1 MNKLTIVQLLPELNT
16 GGVERGATDL
26 SNELSKRGY
35 RSYVISN
42 GGKFEE
48 EIVSN
53 GGHHFKLPIHKK
65 SLSTLFLAKKLYNLY
80 KEIKPDIVHVR
91 SRVPALVNLIAYN
104 YFKEKKPILISTFH
118 GLYSKPFYSQVMSK
132 VDHTIAISNTVKEY
146 IKDNYKLSDDHIS
159 FIPRGCD
166 LNKFNKESLDKD
178 WIDNF
183 FLNFSNVRNKK
194 ILTLPGRITRWKGA
208 ESFIDLIENL
218 DNSYHGLIV
227 GPVAKN
233 KKKYLS
239 MLKKLIHEKNLDNKI
254 TFTGGV
260 SDIENIYKISDIVFN
275 LSFKPEPFGRT
286 TIEAISCGTKVVGW
300 DHGGTKEILENLF
313 PSGLVELSNINI
325 LKEVTI
331 KVANNEIF
339 PKGNIYTSDLMIDK
353 TISLYESLSS
363 DS

>member
-48 EIVSN
+48 EVVSN
-53 GGHHFKLPIHKK
+53 GGYHIKLPIHKK

-146 IKDNYKLSDDHIS
+146 IKDNYKLSDDQIS

-178 WIDNF
+178 WINNF
-183 FLNFSNVRNKK
+183 F
-194 ILTLPGRITRWKGA
+194 
-208 ESFIDLIENL
+208 
-218 DNSYHGLIV
+218 
-227 GPVAKN
+227 
-233 KKKYLS
+233 
-239 MLKKLIHEKNLDNKI
+239 
-254 TFTGGV
+254 
-260 SDIENIYKISDIVFN
+260 
-275 LSFKPEPFGRT
+275 
-286 TIEAISCGTKVVGW
+286 
-300 DHGGTKEILENLF
+300 
-313 PSGLVELSNINI
+313 
-325 LKEVTI
+325 
-331 KVANNEIF
+331 
-339 PKGNIYTSDLMIDK
+339 
-353 TISLYESLSS
+353 
-363 DS
+363 